1 MWLER
6 LLFNNLAN
14 KKVNGIG
21 GGRGGES
28 EDRNR
33 GYNILRYIF

>member
-6 LLFNNLAN
+6 LLFNNPAN

-21 GGRGGES
+21 GGGGGETVKT
-28 EDRNR
+28 ETGAR
-33 GYNILRYIF
+33 IF